1 MTAPTTAAPTTD
13 AYIDV
18 DNLAVSYDGT
28 KLAVRDINLHVGERE
43 FVAVLGPSGCGKS
56 TLLQVLSG
64 LLTPH
69 SGRAS
74 IAGRDVTSSSGTPSR
89 IGYVFQD
96 HRLLPWRSVAQNIE
110 IVLAAAGVP
119 RSEWS
124 DRIDRYLRMLKVE
137 AHRDAWPLR
146 LSGGQR
152 QRVSIARALAL
163 EPAVILM
170 DEPFSTLDEVT
181 ARQMRQQMG
190 ELFLSEPKAVLFVT
204 HSIREAVFLAD
215 RILILTP
222 GPARVLE
229 TVEVRVPRPRSYT
242 DADLAAIEA
251 KIVDMVVDL
260 WDDSNQSTGA

>member
-1 MTAPTTAAPTTD
+1 MTTATAPF
-13 AYIDV
+13 IQV
-18 DNLAVSYDGT
+18 ENLAVSYDGQR
-28 KLAVRDINLHVGERE
+28 LAVEDIALEVGKQE

-64 LLTPH
+64 LLRPH
-69 SGRAS
+69 AGTAS
-74 IAGRDVTSSSGTPSR
+74 IDGRDVTSTTGTPAR

-96 HRLLPWRSVAQNIE
+96 HRLLPWRTVSQNIE
-110 IVLAAAGVP
+110 IVLASAGVP
-119 RSEWS
+119 RAEWS
-124 DRIDRYLRMLKVE
+124 ERIDRYLTMLKVD
-137 AHRDAWPLR
+137 AHRDKWPLR

-152 QRVSIARALAL
+152 QRVSIARALAI
-163 EPAVILM
+163 EPDVVLM

-190 ELFLSEPKAVLFVT
+190 ELFVEQPRSVIFVT

-229 TVEVRVPRPRSYT
+229 EVRVPLSRPRAYEDT
-242 DADLAAIEA
+242 ELAAIESR
-251 KIVDMVVDL
+251 IINRVVDL
-260 WDDSNQSTGA
+260 WDESGTGSAR

>member
-1 MTAPTTAAPTTD
+1 MTAPTG

-18 DNLAVSYDGT
+18 EDLAVSYDGT
-28 KLAVRDINLHVGERE
+28 RLAVRDIDLQVGEQE

-64 LLTPH
+64 LLPPQQ
-69 SGRAS
+69 GRAS
-74 IAGRDVTSSSGTPSR
+74 IAGRDVTSTGGEQPR

-96 HRLLPWRSVAQNIE
+96 HRLLPWRTVAQNLE
-110 IVLAAAGVP
+110 VVLASAGVP
-119 RSEWS
+119 RDEWPE
-124 DRIDRYLRMLKVE
+124 RIDRFLTMLHVE

-152 QRVSIARALAL
+152 QRVSIARALAID
-163 EPAVILM
+163 PAVVLM

-181 ARQMRQQMG
+181 ARQMRRQLE
-190 ELFLSEPKAVLFVT
+190 ELFQAQPRAVLFVT
-204 HSIREAVFLAD
+204 HSIREAVYLAD

-229 TVEVRVPRPRSYT
+229 TVSIPVPRPRAYE
-242 DADLAAIEA
+242 DPALAEIEA
-251 KIVDMVVDL
+251 TIVNRVIDL
-260 WDDSNQSTGA
+260 WDDERRPGVA